1 MDWRMGSPD
10 RAECTMDSEIL
21 IDVTRDEIRV
31 GLLDGGQVVEFYVE
45 RKRDASLVGNIYKG
59 KVVKILPGMQSAF
72 VDIGLEKAA
81 FLYVTDIH
89 AGLEEFAPFLE
100 EEEKVNTIELVSKR
114 GRPDLTIEELIQE
127 GQEIL
132 VQVSKDPLG
141 SKGARL
147 TSYVTIPGRYLVLM
161 PNVEHI
167 GISRRISDESERA
180 RLRAIVE
187 GIKPKGFGLIIRT
200 ASEASAEEDLQKD
213 LEFLLLL
220 WENVQKKKD
229 RVSAPTML
237 YSDLD
242 LVFRSVRDLM
252 IQDVKRLVVD
262 SVEEYERIKDFV
274 RTYFEKFLGQIEL
287 YEGTEPIFD
296 AFGIEF
302 DIARALGR
310 KVWLKS
316 GGYIVIDQTEA
327 MTVIDVNTGKFVGK
341 EELEDTI
348 LKTNLEAVKEIAYQI
363 RLRNLG
369 GIIIVDFIDMERY
382 ENRDRVFNAFVE
394 AMKKDRAKNT
404 ISHISELGLIQMTR
418 KRVRESLGRT
428 LCETCPYCE
437 GKGFVKSPKTLCYEI
452 FRKIIRLA
460 KHGGEGIIV
469 TAHTSVAELLSDEE
483 RGGVEDIENR
493 YNVKITVR
501 ESRSFHQENYEVTI
515 L

>member
-1 MDWRMGSPD
+1 
-10 RAECTMDSEIL
+10 MDSEI
-21 IDVTRDEIRV
+21 IINVTRDEIRV
-31 GLLDGGQVVEFYVE
+31 GLLEGGQVVEFYVE

-89 AGLEEFAPFLE
+89 AGLEEFASFLE
-100 EEEKVNTIELVSKR
+100 EEEKVNSIDLVSKR
-114 GRPDLTIEELIQE
+114 GRPDLTIEDMLQE

-132 VQVSKDPLG
+132 VQVSKDPIG
-141 SKGARL
+141 SKGARV
-147 TSYVTIPGRYLVLM
+147 TSYVTLPGRYLVLM

-167 GISRRISDESERA
+167 GISRRISDEAERT
-180 RLRAIVE
+180 RLRTIVE
-187 GIKPKGFGLIIRT
+187 EIKPKGYGLIIRT
-200 ASEASAEEDLQKD
+200 ASEGSAEEDLKKD
-213 LEFLLLL
+213 LDFLFLL
-220 WENVQKKKD
+220 WENIQKKKD
-229 RVSAPTML
+229 RVSAPTLL

-252 IQDVKRLVVD
+252 VQDVRSLVVD
-262 SVEEYERIKDFV
+262 SADEYDRIKDFI
-274 RTYFEKFLGQIEL
+274 RTYFEKLLGNIDL
-287 YEGTEPIFD
+287 YEGTEPVFD
-296 AFGIEF
+296 ALGIEF

-369 GIIIVDFIDMERY
+369 GIIIVDFIDMEKY

-437 GKGFVKSPKTLCYEI
+437 GKGFVKSPRTLCYEI
-452 FRKIIRLA
+452 FRKVTRLA
-460 KHGGEGIIV
+460 KHGSDRIIV
-469 TAHTSVAELLSDEE
+469 TAHPSVAELLSDEE
-483 RGGVEDIENR
+483 RAGIEDIENK
-493 YNVKITVR
+493 YSVKVTIR
-501 ESRSFHQENYEVTI
+501 ESRNLHQENYEVTA

>member
-1 MDWRMGSPD
+1 
-10 RAECTMDSEIL
+10 MDSEIL
-21 IDVTRDEIRV
+21 INVTRDEIRV
-31 GLLDGGQVVEFYVE
+31 GLLEGGQVVEFYVE

-59 KVVKILPGMQSAF
+59 KIVKILPGMQSAF

-89 AGLEEFAPFLE
+89 AAMDEFAPFLD
-100 EEEKVNTIELVSKR
+100 EEEKLNSLDLTTKR
-114 GRPDLTIEELIQE
+114 PRPDLTIEELIQE

-132 VQVSKDPLG
+132 VQVSKDPIG
-141 SKGARL
+141 GKGARV
-147 TSYVTIPGRYLVLM
+147 TSYVTMPGRYLVLM
-161 PNVEHI
+161 PDVEHI
-167 GISRRISDESERA
+167 GISRRIPDEPERT
-180 RLRAIVE
+180 RLKTIVE
-187 GIKPKGFGLIIRT
+187 TIRPKGYGLIIRT
-200 ASEASAEEDLQKD
+200 ASEGSGEEDLKKD
-213 LEFLLLL
+213 LEFLFLL

-229 RVSAPTML
+229 RVSAPSML

-242 LVFRSVRDLM
+242 LVYRSVRDLM
-252 IQDVKRLVVD
+252 VQNVKRLVVD
-262 SVEEYERIKDFV
+262 SSDEYERIKDFV
-274 RTYFEKFLGQIEL
+274 RNYFEKLLGNIEL

-302 DIARALGR
+302 DISRALGQ

-327 MTVIDVNTGKFVGK
+327 MMVIDVNTGKFVGK

-369 GIIIVDFIDMERY
+369 GIIIVDFIDMEKY
-382 ENRDRVFNAFVE
+382 ENRDRVFLAFVE

-428 LCETCPYCE
+428 LCESCPYCE
-437 GKGFVKSPKTLCYEI
+437 GKGFVKSPRTLSYEI
-452 FRKIIRLA
+452 FRKTIRLA
-460 KHGGEGIIV
+460 KHGAERIIV
-469 TAHTSVAELLSDEE
+469 TAHPSVAELLSDEE
-483 RGGVEDIENR
+483 RASVEDIESR
-493 YNVKITVR
+493 YNVKITIR
-501 ESRSFHQENYEVTI
+501 ESRSFHQENYEVTV

>member
-1 MDWRMGSPD
+1 
-10 RAECTMDSEIL
+10 MDSEIL
-21 IDVTRDEIRV
+21 INVTRDEIRV
-31 GLLDGGQVVEFYVE
+31 GLLEGGQVVEFYVE

-89 AGLEEFAPFLE
+89 AGLDEFAPFLD
-100 EEEKVNTIELVSKR
+100 EEEKVNSYDLVTKK
-114 GRPDLTIEELIQE
+114 GKPDMTIEELIQE
-127 GQEIL
+127 GQEIQ
-132 VQVSKDPLG
+132 VQVSKDPIG
-141 SKGARL
+141 SKGARV

-167 GISRRISDESERA
+167 GISRRILDENERA

-187 GIKPKGFGLIIRT
+187 EIRPKGYGLIIRT
-200 ASEASAEEDLQKD
+200 ASEGSGEDDLKKD
-213 LEFLLLL
+213 LDFLHLL

-229 RVSAPTML
+229 KGSAPSLL

-242 LVFRSVRDLM
+242 LIFRSIRDLM
-252 IQDVKRLVVD
+252 VQDVKKLIID
-262 SVEEYERIKDFV
+262 SPDEYERIQDFV
-274 RTYFEKFLGQIEL
+274 RTYFEKLLGNIEL

-296 AFGIEF
+296 AYGIEF
-302 DIARALGR
+302 DISRALGR

-382 ENRDRVFNAFVE
+382 ENRDRVFVAFVE

-428 LCETCPYCE
+428 LCESCPYCE
-437 GKGFVKSPKTLCYEI
+437 GKGFVKSPRTLCFEI
-452 FRKIIRLA
+452 FRKITRLA
-460 KHGGEGIIV
+460 KHGAERIIV
-469 TAHTSVAELLSDEE
+469 TAHPSVADLLSDEE
-483 RGGVEDIENR
+483 RGGVEDIESRHNT
-493 YNVKITVR
+493 KITIR
-501 ESRSFHQENYEVTI
+501 ESRSFHQENYEVTV

>member
-1 MDWRMGSPD
+1 
-10 RAECTMDSEIL
+10 MDSEIL
-21 IDVTRDEIRV
+21 INATRDEVRV

-45 RKRDASLVGNIYKG
+45 RKREASLVGNIYKG
-59 KVVKILPGMQSAF
+59 KIVKILPGMQSAF

-100 EEEKVNTIELVSKR
+100 EEEKVNALELELVSKK
-114 GRPDLTIEELIQE
+114 GRPDLAIEELIQE

-132 VQVSKDPLG
+132 VQASKDPIG
-141 SKGARL
+141 GKGARV

-180 RLRAIVE
+180 RLKTIVE
-187 GIKPKGFGLIIRT
+187 NIKPRGYGLIIRT
-200 ASEASAEEDLQKD
+200 ASEASGEEDLKKD

-220 WENVQKKKD
+220 WETVQKKKD
-229 RVSAPTML
+229 RVSAPTLL

-252 IQDVKRLVVD
+252 VQDVKRLVVD
-262 SVEEYERIKDFV
+262 SAEEYERIKDFV
-274 RTYFEKFLGQIEL
+274 RTYFEKLLGKIEL

-302 DIARALGR
+302 DISRALGR

-369 GIIIVDFIDMERY
+369 GIIIVDFIDMEKY

-428 LCETCPYCE
+428 FCETCPYCE

-452 FRKIIRLA
+452 FRKVTRLA
-460 KHGGEGIIV
+460 KHGGARIIV
-469 TAHTSVAELLSDEE
+469 TAHPSVAELLTDEE
-483 RGGVEDIENR
+483 RAGMEDIENR
-493 YNVKITVR
+493 YSVKVTIK
-501 ESRSFHQENYEVTI
+501 ESRSFHQENYEVTV

>member
-1 MDWRMGSPD
+1 
-10 RAECTMDSEIL
+10 MDSEI
-21 IDVTRDEIRV
+21 IINVTRDEIRV
-31 GLLDGGQVVEFYVE
+31 GLLESGQVAEFYVE
-45 RKRDASLVGNIYKG
+45 RKRDASIVGNIYKG

-89 AGLEEFAPFLE
+89 SDLEEFAPFLE
-100 EEEKVNTIELVSKR
+100 EEEKVNSIDLVSQKEK
-114 GRPDLTIEELIQE
+114 PDFTIEELLQE

-132 VQVSKDPLG
+132 VQVSKDPIG
-141 SKGARL
+141 SKGARV

-161 PNVEHI
+161 PDVEHV
-167 GISRRISDESERA
+167 GISRRIPDEDERT
-180 RLRAIVE
+180 RLRTIVE
-187 GIKPKGFGLIIRT
+187 EIRPKGYGLIIRT
-200 ASEASAEEDLQKD
+200 ASEGSEDKDLIKD

-220 WENVQKKKD
+220 WETVQKKKD

-262 SVEEYERIKDFV
+262 STDEYERIKDFV
-274 RTYFEKFLGQIEL
+274 RTYFENFLGKIEL

-296 AFGIEF
+296 SFGIEF
-302 DIARALGR
+302 DISRALGR

-341 EELEDTI
+341 EELEDTV

-369 GIIIVDFIDMERY
+369 GIIIVDFIDMEKY
-382 ENRDRVFNAFVE
+382 ENRDRVFIAFVE

-428 LCETCPYCE
+428 LCESCPYCE

-452 FRKIIRLA
+452 FRKVTRLA
-460 KHGGEGIIV
+460 KHGGERIIV
-469 TAHTSVAELLSDEE
+469 TAYPSVAELLSDEE
-483 RGGVEDIENR
+483 RAGVEDIENR
-493 YNVKITVR
+493 YNVKVTIR
-501 ESRSFHQENYEVTI
+501 ESRSFHQENYEVTV